1 MEEEDALLKIS
12 FFHTLVDLYL
22 YYSTHLSDATFH
34 ELTHLQGTLHAAP
47 IICCRKDDQ
56 NL

>member
-12 FFHTLVDLYL
+12 FFHTLIALSMCG
-22 YYSTHLSDATFH
+22 STHLSDATFR
-34 ELTHLQGTLHAAP
+34 ELTRLHGARHAAP
-47 IICCRKDDQ
+47 IICRRKDDQ